1 MKLKSSPT
9 IGIIFLG
16 LLAVGI
22 AQVQPVMSPRVK
34 YFGHFSELSVGA
46 IQPRGWIQKWLE
58 RQALGL
64 TGHPEN
70 LDYPYDTCMY
80 AGLIPPPAVKGK
92 YWKEWWPYEQSAYFV
107 DATVRLSHLINDPAI
122 SARRDANINFILDHS
137 SGTNLGGSHAC
148 WPNAV
153 VGLSLI
159 HI

>member
-64 TGHPEN
+64 T
-70 LDYPYDTCMY
+70 
-80 AGLIPPPAVKGK
+80 
-92 YWKEWWPYEQSAYFV
+92 
-107 DATVRLSHLINDPAI
+107 
-122 SARRDANINFILDHS
+122 
-137 SGTNLGGSHAC
+137 
-148 WPNAV
+148 
-153 VGLSLI
+153 LSLI